1 MAWIIVLSVICKQ
14 EVLIIEVLS
23 FFFFFY
29 SNFDIKIGTE
39 YHSMPLSNRACRMTK
54 RERIFNKR
62 VPEALEYR
70 TTMCPSKMTQVR
82 ISEISCTEISAGEQ
96 SSATL
101 ISQMN

>member
-1 MAWIIVLSVICKQ
+1 
-14 EVLIIEVLS
+14 
-23 FFFFFY
+23 
-29 SNFDIKIGTE
+29 
-39 YHSMPLSNRACRMTK
+39 MTK